1 MKKKKGYL
9 SIKII
14 ILVPVFILGFVSII
28 SNITAISNI
37 RNVNANA
44 SEIADE
50 YMVSISKLGSIQEQT
65 QGIHRLAL
73 SHIIAT
79 DLDTMISLVET
90 IRAEQDE
97 LDALLADYEQ
107 YLMEEDRATYEQLL
121 DNYENFKYQIGNLM
135 AFSGSGDNEAAY
147 ACANGELA
155 TYGTAMQANI
165 DTMIAS
171 ANTAAGEV
179 RDQLSAVYK
188 SSLLGNTITIG
199 VSVLAL
205 AFALFSVMYKVIRPL
220 TKTKREITDIIKDID
235 NREGDLTKRVSIL
248 SNDEIAALGNG
259 INLFMGKL
267 QDIFKMI
274 TANSKK
280 MEEVVNEV
288 LESVTTS
295 NGSVSDLSA
304 LTEELAATMQEMS
317 ANASLINANAESVK
331 DEVNAIAE
339 RTNEI
344 NEYTKEMKEHADG
357 MENTARSNME
367 STSVKVSEILT
378 VLNRAIEDSD
388 SVSQVNTLTNDIL
401 NIASQTNL
409 LALNASIEAARAGE
423 AGKGFA
429 VVATEISQLASASQA
444 AANRIQQINS
454 VVTAAVHNL
463 ADNATGLVNYMNDS
477 ILPEFESFVESGSEY
492 KKNATYIENVM
503 DEFKEK
509 TDSLQKAMQEI
520 AGSINTIANAIEEGV
535 NGVSSAADS
544 TQVLVGDMENIT
556 QHMDDN
562 QSIAAA
568 LKRET
573 EVFKKL

>member
-409 LALNASIEAARAGE
+409 LALNASIEAASAGE